1 MVEEII
7 NDDEEPLCLWWAWL
21 QPNENFQSW
30 LHSFI
35 AISNLLHHFYQT
47 RAQSLYILVT
57 NWVTETTR
65 IPSGPGC
72 ALGNVSAF
80 TPASQLVRKRTKLAW
95 MEMLCHEHIL
105 YNRVPKYR
113 RLSLINGDN
122 KSGWQKDIDKI
133 HYRLPILQQGIFS
146 VGESRLWTQN
156 KKQNGL
162 VLCFYCCHFNAGW

>member
-1 MVEEII
+1 MMRS
-7 NDDEEPLCLWWAWL
+7 LWWAWL
-21 QPNENFQSW
+21 QPNENFQSFELGPRMLKR

-47 RAQSLYILVT
+47 QAQSLYIL
-57 NWVTETTR
+57 WVTETSR

-95 MEMLCHEHIL
+95 MEMLCHEQIL

-156 KKQNGL
+156 NKQNGL
-162 VLCFYCCHFNAGW
+162 VLCIYYCHFNAGW